1 MQNKKFLK
9 AIINMNSFIKFTFN
23 DLDISQLNLDI
34 NKTQRSVLMCI
45 FDNSDKT
52 MNEISYLVGLEK
64 SSFTRSV
71 ENLINIG
78 YLNRNSDLNDRR
90 KIYLALTEKGM
101 EIAIAIN
108 EIADKHFGNMLLKLT
123 DTEQNEFIAALE
135 TVSKYIK
142 KF

>member
-108 EIADKHFGNMLLKLT
+108 EIADKHFGDMLLKLT

>member
-34 NKTQRSVLMCI
+34 NKTQKSVLMCI

-108 EIADKHFGNMLLKLT
+108 KIADKHFGDMLLKLT

>member
-108 EIADKHFGNMLLKLT
+108 KIADKHFGDMLLKLT